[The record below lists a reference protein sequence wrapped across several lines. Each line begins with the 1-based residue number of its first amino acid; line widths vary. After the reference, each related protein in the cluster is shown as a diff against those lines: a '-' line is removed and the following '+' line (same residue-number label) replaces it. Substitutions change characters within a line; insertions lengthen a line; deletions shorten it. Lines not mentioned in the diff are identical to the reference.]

1 MADSHNHSHAAT
13 AHENRLWFA
22 LALTGI
28 YLVAQVIGGLL
39 TGSLALLS
47 DAAHMMTD
55 VVALAISI
63 AAVRLA
69 RRPADSRRTFGYY
82 RFEILAAAVNASL
95 LFLVALYILY
105 EAYQRFFAP
114 TPINASGMLAVA
126 SGGLVVNLVAM
137 WLLREGSAHSLN
149 VKGAYLEVWAD
160 MLGSL
165 GVIAAAI
172 LIKLT
177 GWRQID
183 PIVAVAIGLWVVPRT
198 WALLK
203 ASLNVL
209 MEGVPEGLS
218 LAGIGDALRNAPGV
232 REVHELHVW
241 SIASGKNS
249 LTAHLVIDPAASSE
263 QTVLADV
270 TTLLRERFGIVHTA
284 IQIET
289 VPCLDHPDDC
299 QIADTLEPHGNIRHD
314 HGHSH

>member
-1 MADSHNHSHAAT
+1 MASTHNHSHAT
-13 AHENRLWFA
+13 TTNEKRLWA
-22 LALTGI
+22 ALTLTGA
-28 YLVAQVIGGLL
+28 YLVVQVIGGLL

-55 VVALAISI
+55 VAALSISI

-69 RRPADSRRTFGYY
+69 QRPADSRRTFGYH
-82 RFEILAAAVNASL
+82 RFEILAATVNASM

-105 EAYQRFFAP
+105 EAYRRFVVPAP
-114 TPINASGMLAVA
+114 IHAWGMLAVA
-126 SGGLVVNLVAM
+126 VGGLVVNLVAM
-137 WLLREGSAHSLN
+137 FLLRGGTEYSLN
-149 VKGAYLEVWAD
+149 IKGAYLEVWAD

-165 GVIAAAI
+165 GVIVAAL
-172 LIKLT
+172 LIELT

-183 PIVAVAIGLWVVPRT
+183 PIVAIAIGLWVVPRT

-203 ASLNVL
+203 VSLNVL

-232 REVHELHVW
+232 REVHELHIW
-241 SIASGKNS
+241 SISSGKNS
-249 LTAHLVIDPAASSE
+249 LTAHLVIDPAARSE
-263 QTVLADV
+263 QTVLTDV

-289 VPCLDHPDDC
+289 VACLDHPDDC
-299 QIADTLEPHGNIRHD
+299 QIADTLEPHGNTRHD